1 MSSAQ
6 MTRQKA
12 NNVLGKTMGIIDR
25 IIPPETRR
33 ELINNCY
40 NLANDRPLIA
50 TFLAIQIILS
60 AVPFLLFVSFALATI
75 LLAVVVALAFC
86 IFWIVAALLILIPT
100 LFAALFA
107 GIFIWIW
114 VVGTYL
120 FGRFAY
126 RKVYPRLQQSAASRR
141 KERKSLQDASGSRN
155 DLSSVTKTTKAATAA
170 ANGIMS
176 GGSASSSNANA
187 TIPAPAPGVPETV
200 KRSFD
205 EANESPEAAANEEA
219 VEDKKAVESELLED
233 RSSGKKDYSRS
244 NGKMNDTTA
253 DQMGVVDGGDYSRL
267 DGFQQQS
274 PRRFMPGEPKF
285 T

>member
-1 MSSAQ
+1 M
-6 MTRQKA
+6 
-12 NNVLGKTMGIIDR
+12 
-25 IIPPETRR
+25 
-33 ELINNCY
+33 
-40 NLANDRPLIA
+40 
-50 TFLAIQIILS
+50 
-60 AVPFLLFVSFALATI
+60 
-75 LLAVVVALAFC
+75 
-86 IFWIVAALLILIPT
+86 
-100 LFAALFA
+100 
-107 GIFIWIW
+107 
-114 VVGTYL
+114 GTYV

-155 DLSSVTKTTKAATAA
+155 DLSSVTKTTKAAMAA

-176 GGSASSSNANA
+176 GGSASSSSNANA

-205 EANESPEAAANEEA
+205 QANESPEAAANEEA